1 MKTPKGVPEEAVDQL
16 YRGPLEEFTATRN
29 ELAHELRDAG
39 ERAAGDWVAKLKKPT
54 RAAWLVNQLAER
66 KPAQVQELLDAGE
79 GLRRGQE
86 DLLAGN
92 TDAGELR
99 SAARAVQHAIGEL
112 LETASALA
120 REHGS
125 SGQVVDRVGETLQA
139 ASADPEVAEAIKH
152 GRLVREQRA
161 SSVGFAAAASGL
173 TARGAKRPDTAKQRR
188 QRQQDEKHRKEMRAR
203 VTAAEKAV
211 KAAARKLGKAREQ
224 AAEREIELK
233 SAEEELDNARKE
245 LEDQTG

>member
-1 MKTPKGVPEEAVDQL
+1 VKTPKGVPDEAVGQL
-16 YRGPLEEFTATRN
+16 YRGPLEEFTAKRN
-29 ELAHELRDAG
+29 ELARELRDGG
-39 ERAAGDWVAKLKKPT
+39 ERAAGEFVAKLKKPT
-54 RAAWLVNQLAER
+54 VAAWLVNQLAER
-66 KPAQVQELLDAGE
+66 KPDQVRELLDAGE

-99 SAARAVQHAIGEL
+99 AAGRAVQHAIGEL
-112 LETASALA
+112 LGTASALA
-120 REHGS
+120 KEHGS
-125 SGQVVDRVGETLQA
+125 SGQVIDRVGETLQA
-139 ASADPEVAEAIKH
+139 AASDPAVAEAIER

-173 TARGAKRPDTAKQRR
+173 TARGAKRPDTTKQRR
-188 QRQQDEKHRKEMRAR
+188 QRRQDEELRKEIRAR

-211 KAAARKLGKAREQ
+211 KSAARKLGKAREQ

-233 SAEEELDNARKE
+233 SAEAELENARKE
-245 LEDQTG
+245 LKDKTG

>member
-1 MKTPKGVPEEAVDQL
+1 MKTPKGVPDDAVGQL
-16 YRGPLEEFTATRN
+16 YRGPLEEFTQKRN
-29 ELAHELRDAG
+29 DLARELRDG
-39 ERAAGDWVAKLKKPT
+39 GKNGAGDWVAKLKKPT
-54 RAAWLVNQLAER
+54 TAAWLVNQLAER
-66 KPAQVQELLDAGE
+66 KPEQVEELLKAGE

-92 TDAGELR
+92 TDAAELR
-99 SAARAVQHAIGEL
+99 SSARAVQHAIGEL

-120 REHGS
+120 KEHGS

-139 ASADPEVAEAIKH
+139 AAADPEVAEAIEH

-161 SSVGFAAAASGL
+161 TSVGFAAAASGL
-173 TARGAKRPDTAKQRR
+173 TTRGAKRPDTAKQRR
-188 QRQQDEKHRKEMRAR
+188 RRQQAAKRAKELRAR

-211 KAAARKLGKAREQ
+211 KVAARRLGKAREQ
-224 AAEREIELK
+224 AAERGIELI
-233 SAEEELDNARKE
+233 SAEAELEAARKE